1 MSIENMSNW
10 QQRNYFWFLCDKK
23 TKNELTEHEMKDFDI
38 LNKKFIA

>member
-10 QQRNYFWFLCDKK
+10 QQRNYFWFLCDKRIK
-23 TKNELTEHEMKDFDI
+23 NKLTKQEVKDFEY